1 MLIITQSYNN
11 NVTSIQTF
19 ASEKEAIEHFL
30 QIVSEEEGTDIFFS
44 DDVFKFQMVDSSEF
58 TTSMTYEGG
67 GEDSFAVQ
75 LFGIENI
82 NIYVRNWDLRVY
94 LERGVKHFYIKD
106 RSEHEASKEAEA
118 IMRDL
123 NQKFNIID
131 DWTLM
136 PKGMY

>member
-19 ASEKEAIEHFL
+19 ASEREAIEHFL
-30 QIVSEEEGTDIFFS
+30 QIVHEEEGEGVTFF

-67 GEDSFAVQ
+67 GEDPLTVQ

-82 NIYVRNWDLRVY
+82 NQYVKNWDLRVY

-123 NQKFNIID
+123 NQPFNIVL

-136 PKGMY
+136 PKGM

>member
-19 ASEKEAIEHFL
+19 NSEKEAIEHFL
-30 QIVSEEEGTDIFFS
+30 QIVSEEEGTKVTFS
-44 DDVFKFQMVDSSEF
+44 DKVFNFQMVDSSEF
-58 TTSMTYEGG
+58 TSCVTYEGFG
-67 GEDSFAVQ
+67 GDPFAVQ

-94 LERGVKHFYIKD
+94 LERGVKHFSIKD
-106 RSEHEASKEAEA
+106 RSEHEAIKEAEA

-123 NQKFNIID
+123 NQPFNIVL
-131 DWTLM
+131 DWSLM
-136 PKGMY
+136 PKGM

>member
-19 ASEKEAIEHFL
+19 ASEKEAIEGFL

-44 DDVFKFQMVDSSEF
+44 DDVFKFQTVNGREF
-58 TTSMTYEGG
+58 TSCVTYEGG

-82 NIYVRNWDLRVY
+82 NLYVKNWDLRVY
-94 LERGVKHFYIKD
+94 LERGVSKQFTIND
-106 RSEHEASKEAEA
+106 RSEHEAIKEAEA

-123 NQKFNIID
+123 NESFNKID

-136 PKGMY
+136 PKDM

>member
-1 MLIITQSYNN
+1 MLIITQSYKN

-19 ASEKEAIEHFL
+19 NSEKEAIEGFL

-44 DDVFKFQMVDSSEF
+44 DDVFKFQTVNSSEF
-58 TTSMTYEGG
+58 TSCVTYEGG

-82 NIYVRNWDLRVY
+82 NIYVKNWDLRVY
-94 LERGVKHFYIKD
+94 LEHGFKHFSIKD
-106 RSEHEASKEAEA
+106 RNEHEAIKESEA

-123 NQKFNIID
+123 NQPFNIVL
-131 DWTLM
+131 DWSLM
-136 PKGMY
+136 PKGM

>member
-19 ASEKEAIEHFL
+19 ASEREAIEHFL

-44 DDVFKFQMVDSSEF
+44 DDVFNFHMVDSREF
-58 TTSMTYEGG
+58 ATSITYNGG

-75 LFGIENI
+75 LFGVENV
-82 NIYVRNWDLRVY
+82 NQYVRNWDLRVY
-94 LERGVKHFYIKD
+94 LERKGKHFSIKD
-106 RSEHEASKEAEA
+106 RSEHEAIKEAEA

-123 NQKFNIID
+123 DEPFDIIL
-131 DWTLM
+131 DWSLM
-136 PKGMY
+136 PKGM